1 MSSRYKRLNQRQD
14 DVKNGGVLKVARLI
28 MQVENCNEEIG
39 NNLWIKKMIKKI
51 KKGNRRQKKKKKH
64 NEWNLTDRT
73 YIILAS
79 LTEVSPVDSRE
90 DYRTPPVIIHLDWL
104 SNKAEWPR
112 LP

>member
-51 KKGNRRQKKKKKH
+51 KREIEGKKRKRNIT
-64 NEWNLTDRT
+64 NE
-73 YIILAS
+73 I
-79 LTEVSPVDSRE
+79 
-90 DYRTPPVIIHLDWL
+90 
-104 SNKAEWPR
+104 
-112 LP
+112 